1 MKLVRPWL
9 VSSITY
15 SLAIYS
21 TILLW
26 LHHLEVWGRVVSV
39 VEVYIFLY
47 NKLCG
52 VVWKGKREKKSDREK
67 KNYSND
73 DHNG

>member
-15 SLAIYS
+15 SLAILLYNS
-21 TILLW
+21 TMITSVFLRKSG
-26 LHHLEVWGRVVSV
+26 GRV
-39 VEVYIFLY
+39 Y
-47 NKLCG
+47 KWCG
-52 VVWKGKREKKSDREK
+52 VEGKETERESEK

-73 DHNG
+73 DHNGLL